1 MSCSGKIVKEIS
13 HKESGKE
20 LYTQEVEVQ
29 EFLEEYLRS
38 RFVNEGSVRAV
49 VNRVTEYEKKLH
61 RPFYEFTTDEILQ
74 IYKESGAIS
83 DRSLQNQNV
92 VLKHF
97 SRWMID
103 KRNLNITSAFEGV
116 TKADL
121 LPCVNMDKRGSMLLT
136 REQLTE
142 IQEDLLNDTDRAILE
157 LLWLGAG
164 GKWLKELT
172 YLNKEQLSLKGMCI
186 YFKTGKIIPIDDR
199 VYVLLQKA
207 CNETEILS
215 YNNNTQKVSMVQ
227 SLGIYKMRSN
237 TLSKND
243 DVSDLGNQ
251 ERRYRWVQRRLE
263 LIKRYLEL
271 PMTSGSLQTSGLWYN
286 IQTGMKEEGMSFD
299 EYLHTKAC
307 KQIAQRYD
315 IYSNLYAQIIK
326 SKFES
331 II

>member
-1 MSCSGKIVKEIS
+1 
-13 HKESGKE
+13 
-20 LYTQEVEVQ
+20 
-29 EFLEEYLRS
+29 
-38 RFVNEGSVRAV
+38 
-49 VNRVTEYEKKLH
+49 
-61 RPFYEFTTDEILQ
+61 
-74 IYKESGAIS
+74 
-83 DRSLQNQNV
+83 
-92 VLKHF
+92 
-97 SRWMID
+97 
-103 KRNLNITSAFEGV
+103 
-116 TKADL
+116 
-121 LPCVNMDKRGSMLLT
+121 
-136 REQLTE
+136 
-142 IQEDLLNDTDRAILE
+142 
-157 LLWLGAG
+157 
-164 GKWLKELT
+164 
-172 YLNKEQLSLKGMCI
+172 MCI

-263 LIKRYLEL
+263 LIKRYLAL

-299 EYLHTKAC
+299 EYLHTTAC